1 MLEHH
6 PRFEVEVQQGY
17 RRVQKVTEHQIEALL
32 SGHFFHGRAEM
43 RAIALSQK
51 VGQSVGLVGYDFCV
65 KLSRV
70 PFCLSPEHWSV
81 ACEHW
86 LHFRQRACRAGWIGE
101 RAGWNPVFR

>member
-51 VGQSVGLVGYDFCV
+51 VGQSVALVGYDFCV
-65 KLSRV
+65 KLSRG
-70 PFCLSPEHWSV
+70 PLCLSPEHWSV
-81 ACEHW
+81 ACEHC
-86 LHFRQRACRAGWIGE
+86 LPFSQGRFVAAGPGK
-101 RAGWNPVFR
+101 RHT